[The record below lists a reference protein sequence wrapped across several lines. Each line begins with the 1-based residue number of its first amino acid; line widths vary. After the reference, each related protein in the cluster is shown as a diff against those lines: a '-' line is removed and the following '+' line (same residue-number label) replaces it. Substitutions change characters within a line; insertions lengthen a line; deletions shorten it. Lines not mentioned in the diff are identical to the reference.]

1 MRLRQLALVAG
12 LASAS
17 APAALNAAAS
27 IPAAADNTLYQDS
40 TGGLSN
46 GAGEYMFCG
55 LAAGL
60 RRAVVQFDVAGSI
73 PANATINSAVLSLY
87 MSRTNPSMST
97 VAISLHRLLAPW
109 GEGSADA
116 GDPGGAG
123 TAASGGDATWIHT
136 FSPGI
141 FWTMPGGDFVTT
153 PSATTMVTGLGTYS
167 WSGAQLDADVQ
178 DMLDN
183 PSTNYGWIL
192 IGEEAGPLVN
202 AKRFNT
208 REHVET
214 SLRPNLEVD
223 YSDPPV
229 GVEAS
234 QWSAVKALFR

>member
-17 APAALNAAAS
+17 APATLHAGFA
-27 IPAAADNTLYQDS
+27 IPAAADNTLYQDG

-60 RRAVVQFDVAGSI
+60 RRAVIRFDIAGNV
-73 PANATINSAVLSLY
+73 PANATITNAYLTLY
-87 MSRTNPSMST
+87 MNRTNPAMAT

-109 GEGSADA
+109 GEGASDA

-123 TAASGGDATWIHT
+123 TAAAPGDATWLHT
-136 FSPGI
+136 FSPGTL
-141 FWTMPGGDFVTT
+141 WTTPGGDYVAT
-153 PSATTMVTGLGTYS
+153 PSATTMVTGVGAYL
-167 WSGAQLDADVQ
+167 WSGAQVEADIQ

-202 AKRFNT
+202 AKRFST
-208 REHVET
+208 RESSSIYRP
-214 SLRPNLEVD
+214 SLAID
-223 YSDPPV
+223 YDDPPV

-234 QWSAVKALFR
+234 QWSAVKTLYR